1 MRRARHIPLI
11 PLALLLPVLFF
22 TGIWIGGHPA
32 QLPPQIRSLFVARD
46 VDTLEAAIDI
56 IEHDYYRRVDRRR
69 LLRHG
74 LAGAVADLHDRFSRY
89 LDPVAYRRFQADS
102 TGRFSGVGMEV
113 AGVRSGLRVARVFA
127 GSPAARSGIRRGDQI
142 VGVNG
147 RSIAGR
153 STSQTTRLIRG
164 RPGTFV
170 ALTVVS
176 QGRRRIARLRR
187 AEVTTPV
194 VASSLRSV
202 AGHRLGVVALSQF
215 SSGAHAELRRAID
228 AQLALGAQGI
238 VLDLRDNGGGL
249 LSEAVGVSNIF
260 IRDGTIVST
269 RGRMRPRRVY
279 RASGASI
286 APAVPVVVLVNGGT
300 ASASEIVA
308 GALQD
313 HHRAPVVGTHTFGK
327 GVYQEIR
334 ELPNGGAID
343 ITVGEYFT
351 PSGRNLGG
359 GGTRRGPGVRAD
371 VPARDR
377 PDTRPDEA
385 LDVALRALASRVR

>member
-1 MRRARHIPLI
+1 MRRARHIPLM
-11 PLALLLPVLFF
+11 PLAVLLPVLFF
-22 TGIWIGGHPA
+22 TGIWIGGHPGR
-32 QLPPQIRSLFVARD
+32 LPPEIRSLFVAGD
-46 VDTLEAAIDI
+46 VNTLEAAIDI
-56 IEHDYYRRVDRRR
+56 IEHDYYRRVDRRK
-69 LLRHG
+69 LLRDG

-113 AGVRSGLRVARVFA
+113 AAARSGLRVARVFA
-127 GSPAARSGIRRGDQI
+127 GSPAARGGVQRGDEI

-170 ALTVVS
+170 ALTLIS
-176 QGRRRIARLRR
+176 HGRRRVARLRR

-194 VASSLRSV
+194 VASSLRTV
-202 AGHRLGVVALSQF
+202 RDHRLGVVTLSQF
-215 SSGAHAELRRAID
+215 SSGAHTELRRAVE
-228 AQLALGAQGI
+228 AQLARGAQGI

-249 LSEAVGVSNIF
+249 LSEAVDVSSLF

-269 RGRMRPRRVY
+269 RGRSRPRRVY

-286 APAVPVVVLVNGGT
+286 ARSVPVVVLVDGGT

-313 HHRAPVVGTHTFGK
+313 HHRALVVGTHTFGK

-351 PSGRNLGG
+351 PRGRNLGG
-359 GGTRRGPGVRAD
+359 GGIRRGPGVRPNL
-371 VPARDR
+371 PAHDR

-385 LDVALRALASRVR
+385 LDVALSALAARVR

>member
-11 PLALLLPVLFF
+11 PLAVLLPVLFF
-22 TGIWIGGHPA
+22 TGIWVGGHPA
-32 QLPPQIRSLFVARD
+32 QLPPEVRSLFVARD
-46 VDTLEAAIDI
+46 VDTLQAAIDI
-56 IEHDYYRRVDRRR
+56 IEHDYYRPVDSRR
-69 LLRHG
+69 LLRDG
-74 LAGAVADLHDRFSRY
+74 LAGAVADLHDRFSHY
-89 LDPVAYRRFQADS
+89 LDPVTYRRFQADS

-113 AGVRSGLRVARVFA
+113 AGIRSGLRVDRVFA
-127 GSPAARSGIRRGDQI
+127 GSPAARGGIQRGDEI

-147 RSIAGR
+147 RSIAGS

-176 QGRRRIARLRR
+176 HGRRRVTRLRR
-187 AEVTTPV
+187 AQVTTPV
-194 VASSLRSV
+194 VASSLRTV
-202 AGHRLGVVALSQF
+202 RTRRLGVVALSQF
-215 SSGAHAELRRAID
+215 NSGAHTELRRAVD
-228 AQLALGAQGI
+228 AQLAGGARGI

-249 LSEAVGVSNIF
+249 LSEAVDVSSVF
-260 IRDGTIVST
+260 IRDGTVVST
-269 RGRMRPRRVY
+269 RGRARPRRVY

-286 APAVPVVVLVNGGT
+286 PPAIPVVVLVNGGT

-313 HHRAPVVGTHTFGK
+313 HRRATVVGTHTYGK

-351 PSGRNLGG
+351 PRGRNLGG
-359 GGTRRGPGVRAD
+359 GGIRRGPGVRPD
-371 VPARDR
+371 LLARDR
-377 PDTRPDEA
+377 PGTRADEA
-385 LDVALRALASRVR
+385 LDAALRALAARVR

>member
-11 PLALLLPVLFF
+11 PLAVLLPVLFF
-22 TGIWIGGHPA
+22 TGIWVGGHPA
-32 QLPPQIRSLFVARD
+32 QLPPEVRSLFVARN
-46 VDTLEAAIDI
+46 VDTLQAAIDI
-56 IEHDYYRRVDRRR
+56 IEHDYYRPVDSRR
-69 LLRHG
+69 LLRDG
-74 LAGAVADLHDRFSRY
+74 LAGAVADLHDRFSHY
-89 LDPVAYRRFQADS
+89 LDPVTYRRFQADS

-113 AGVRSGLRVARVFA
+113 AGIRSGLRVDRVFV
-127 GSPAARSGIRRGDQI
+127 GSPAARGGIQRGDEI

-176 QGRRRIARLRR
+176 HGRRRVTRLRR
-187 AEVTTPV
+187 AQVTTPV
-194 VASSLRSV
+194 VAASLRTV
-202 AGHRLGVVALSQF
+202 RGRRVGVVALSQF
-215 SSGAHAELRRAID
+215 SSGAHTELRRAID
-228 AQLALGAQGI
+228 AQLAGGARGI

-249 LSEAVGVSNIF
+249 LSEAVDVSSVF
-260 IRDGTIVST
+260 IRDGTVVST
-269 RGRMRPRRVY
+269 RGRARPRRVY

-286 APAVPVVVLVNGGT
+286 PAVPVVVLVNGGT
-300 ASASEIVA
+300 ASASEIVV

-313 HHRAPVVGTHTFGK
+313 HHRATVVGTHTYGK

-351 PSGRNLGG
+351 PRGRNLGG
-359 GGTRRGPGVRAD
+359 GGIRRGPGVRPD
-371 VPARDR
+371 LVARDR
-377 PDTRPDEA
+377 PGTRADEA
-385 LDVALRALASRVR
+385 LDAALRALAARVR

>member
-11 PLALLLPVLFF
+11 PLAVLLPVLFF
-22 TGIWIGGHPA
+22 AGIWIGGYPA
-32 QLPPQIRSLFVARD
+32 QLPPQIRSLFVAGD
-46 VDTLEAAIDI
+46 VNTVEAAIDI

-69 LLRHG
+69 LVRHG
-74 LAGAVADLHDRFSRY
+74 LAGAVANLHDRFSRY
-89 LDPVAYRRFQADS
+89 LDPVTYRRFQAAS

-113 AGVRSGLRVARVFA
+113 AAMRSGLRVARVFA
-127 GSPAARSGIRRGDQI
+127 GSPAAKGGIQRGDEI

-164 RPGTFV
+164 RPGTLV
-170 ALTVVS
+170 KLTVVS
-176 QGRRRIARLRR
+176 HGRRRVARLRR
-187 AEVTTPV
+187 GEVTTPV
-194 VASSLRSV
+194 VAPITRTV
-202 AGHRLGVVALSQF
+202 GGHRLGVVALSQF
-215 SSGAHAELRRAID
+215 SPGAHTELRRAID
-228 AQLALGAQGI
+228 AQRARGAEGI
-238 VLDLRDNGGGL
+238 LLDLRDNGGGL
-249 LSEAVGVSNIF
+249 LTEAVDVSSIF
-260 IRDGTIVST
+260 VRDGTIVST
-269 RGRMRPRRVY
+269 RGRTRPRRVY
-279 RASGASI
+279 QASGRSI

-351 PSGRNLGG
+351 PRGRNLGAG
-359 GGTRRGPGVRAD
+359 GIRRGAGVRPD

-377 PDTRPDEA
+377 PDTGADEA
-385 LDVALRALASRVR
+385 LDVALRALAARVR